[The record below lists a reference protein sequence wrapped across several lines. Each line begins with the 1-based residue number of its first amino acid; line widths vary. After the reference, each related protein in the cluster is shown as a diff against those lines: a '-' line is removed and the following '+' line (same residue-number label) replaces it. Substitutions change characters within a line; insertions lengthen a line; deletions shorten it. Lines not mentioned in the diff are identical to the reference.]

1 MLLILTN
8 PYAYEKALNLAI
20 ERAVQT
26 SDECKVVFV
35 IDPDA
40 LDNLVRELG
49 EKGWLGLGS
58 QRTLHDSMLEGYRA
72 LAADILE
79 EVRRL
84 CAAAHIS
91 VVTEVKEAP
100 LPAYLRIIT
109 ERDNQPILV
118 SGSKDLAE
126 TMLAGNLTVFED
138 VRGLVE
144 WIQED

>member
-1 MLLILTN
+1 VLLILTN

-20 ERAVQT
+20 ERAAQKP
-26 SDECKVVFV
+26 DELKVVFV

-79 EVRRL
+79 DVRRL

-100 LPAYLRIIT
+100 LVAYIRIII

-118 SGSKDLAE
+118 SGSQYLAT
-126 TMLAGNLTVFED
+126 TMLTRHLTGFED
-138 VRGLVE
+138 VRALVE